1 MIAVAAAVMKGLRLF
16 VTVITCALLAY
27 MVVAVGAQVVSRYVF
42 SFSIAWASETAT
54 VAQIWMVI
62 LGAGLAMRQGMHVGV
77 DLLLRYLPRPVVLV
91 LNLLILVAGIWFFM
105 VVIYGSS
112 RLLKVGSIQRMPTL
126 QIEMF
131 WAYLAIPFGAGY
143 FALEFA
149 LATAKRLKLGGSP
162 QSSASH

>member
-1 MIAVAAAVMKGLRLF
+1 MITIATMVMKGLRLL
-16 VTVITCALLAY
+16 VAVITCALMAY

-62 LGAGLAMRQGMHVGV
+62 LGAGLAMHQGMHVGV
-77 DLLLRYLPRPVVLV
+77 DLLLRYLPRPVVFV
-91 LNLLILVAGIWFFM
+91 LNLLVLILGVWFLL
-105 VVIYGSS
+105 VVVYSS
-112 RLLKVGSIQRMPTL
+112 FRLLKVGSIQRMPVL

-131 WAYLAIPFGAGY
+131 WAYLAVPFGAGY

-149 LATAKRLKLGGSP
+149 LAMAKRLKAAI
-162 QSSASH
+162 ASQPLAPH